1 MELTGRSFIGRQR
14 GAGESAA
21 FYGINPLTGA
31 RLEPGYAEA
40 GDDEIERAVQLAAQ
54 AAAPFAAASGKQRA
68 ALLRRIAANL
78 DAVAEPLVERAHAES
93 GLSLQRLQGETAR
106 ITGQLRLFASILE
119 DGSWVRARIDTA
131 LPDRKPMPR
140 PALRSLLRPLGPVVV
155 FGASNFPLAFSTAG
169 GDTAAALA
177 AGCPVIFKAHPA
189 HPATGEIVAVAIQQ
203 AIAAEQ
209 LPEGVFS
216 LLYGLGNK
224 LGLTLVLHP
233 AVQAVAF
240 TGSQRG
246 GRALMD
252 LAASR
257 PQPIPCFTEMSSV
270 NPLFV
275 LPELLAADPEGF
287 AQNLFASFT
296 LGSGQFCTKP
306 GLIFWTKMTGA
317 EAFVAHLKKL
327 VANAAPLP
335 LLTPGIAQAYT
346 QLTGERAKQAAR
358 VAEAKNSGEAP
369 FCHAAPHLYSTTLAD
384 FQARPALAEEIFGP
398 TTLLIECPDL
408 ASYVRAAGAL
418 DGQLTATLFGTE
430 ADLAAQRELI
440 DVLATKAGRVIAN
453 AFPTGVEVS
462 HAMVHGGPY
471 PAASDARFTSVGT
484 RAIDRFVRPVCYQSL
499 PDALLPAELQD
510 ANPLGI
516 LRLVDGKETR
526 AAIG

>member
-1 MELTGRSFIGRQR
+1 MELTGQSFIASKR
-14 GAGESAA
+14 GAGSPA

-31 RLEPGYAEA
+31 QLEPGYAEA
-40 GDDEIERAVQLAAQ
+40 SAEEIARAVQLAAE
-54 AAAPFAAASGKQRA
+54 AAAPFAAISGRERA
-68 ALLRRIAANL
+68 AFLRRIAANI

-93 GLSLQRLQGETAR
+93 GLSLPRLTGETAR
-106 ITGQLRLFASILE
+106 TTGQLRLFATLLE
-119 DGSWVRARIDTA
+119 EGSWLRARIDTA
-131 LPDRKPMPR
+131 LPDRKPMAR
-140 PALRSLLRPLGPVVV
+140 PALRSVLRPLGPVVV

-169 GDTAAALA
+169 GDTAAVLA
-177 AGCPVIFKAHPA
+177 AGCPVIVKAHPA
-189 HPATGEIVAVAIQQ
+189 HPATSEIVATAIQQ
-203 AIAAEQ
+203 AVADAG

-216 LLYGLGNK
+216 LLYSAGNELGK
-224 LGLTLVLHP
+224 TLVLHP

-257 PQPIPCFTEMSSV
+257 PQPIPCFAEMSSV
-270 NPLFV
+270 NPLFI

-296 LGSGQFCTKP
+296 LGAGQFCTKP
-306 GLIFWTKMTGA
+306 GLIFWTKLPGSD
-317 EAFVAHLKKL
+317 AFLAHLKKL
-327 VANAAPLP
+327 VDEATPQP
-335 LLTPGIAQAYT
+335 LLAPGIARAYE
-346 QLTGERAKQAAR
+346 QLTVERATQSTRAA
-358 VAEAKNSGEAP
+358 AAKPQGNAP
-369 FCHAAPHLYSTTLAD
+369 FCHAEPQLFSTTLAE
-384 FQARPALAEEIFGP
+384 FEAQSKLAEEIFGP

-408 ASYVRAAGAL
+408 ASYVRAASGL
-418 DGQLTATLFGTE
+418 EGQLTATLFGTE
-430 ADLAAQRELI
+430 ADLAAQPELI
-440 DVLATKAGRVIAN
+440 AVLATKAGRVIVN

-462 HAMVHGGPY
+462 SAMVHGGPY

-516 LRLVDGKETR
+516 LRLIDGTETR
-526 AAIG
+526 AALS